1 VDDFINFTG
10 GNRTAVENLARNY
23 VSAELAGKTPA
34 QINSWLR
41 ANREWVS
48 RFPNINKEFADYA
61 RKAAQT
67 ERTVAK
73 TGKLAEERAR
83 MFEMGGT
90 QTQQAESFKN
100 LIMGTGN
107 VRDVASAAKVLGR
120 TPEGAEAFKTGVRDL
135 IGTLPPGA
143 IERSYRDRIKP
154 SMQASGLYTPDEI
167 RFVDDA
173 VADIV
178 SIQTA
183 ISRASQNIGR
193 APGTESSAQELTR
206 LINNELAQVKKGGAV
221 AGLYTAGLA
230 ALANRFGVLPEVGG
244 AVGAAG
250 GFGAALALDRYR
262 QYVANVR
269 SAVSD
274 IVTDPVKLKQV
285 MKAPKEQRQGVIA
298 TLIRQTIG
306 TQVGTRAPERIENA
320 PNER

>member
-23 VSAELAGKTPA
+23 ISAELAGKTPT

-67 ERTVAK
+67 ERTVTK

-120 TPEGAEAFKTGVRDL
+120 TPEGAEAFKAGVRDL

-154 SMQASGLYTPDEI
+154 SMQASGLYSPDEL
-167 RFVDDA
+167 RFVDEA
-173 VADIV
+173 IADIV
-178 SIQTA
+178 NIQTA
-183 ISRASQNIGR
+183 VSRASQNIGR
-193 APGTESSAQELTR
+193 TPGTESPTQELTR
-206 LINNELAQVKKGGAV
+206 LVNDELAQVKKGGAV